1 MISSKYFYKR
11 TYVEGNKLPIQFWKL
26 SKPNSSF
33 KHCDESYLKDI
44 LEKNSYVF
52 SQLCLNYNY
61 LTYENSLWFC
71 KLELA
76 LIYSDKFVSCVCYLD

>member
-52 SQLCLNYNY
+52 S
-61 LTYENSLWFC
+61 
-71 KLELA
+71 
-76 LIYSDKFVSCVCYLD
+76 